1 MTNGDSPKMRDSR
14 ARLEALLLPGT
25 PESVR
30 NSYLTLAE
38 RARITDFGLLEDDV
52 VVLDTE
58 TTGLSF
64 RDCRLIEISAARLS
78 GRTVTA
84 RYQTFVH
91 PGTPIPDP
99 IAKLTGITNLDV
111 ADAPNPEDAV
121 AGLAEFV
128 GGAPILAHNAT
139 FDRTFVESVRG
150 GREVSDTWIDTLS
163 LSRVALPRL
172 ASHRLADMAEAFGCD
187 SVTHRASDDVD
198 ALCGMWRVILCALSD
213 LPHGLLGLLADMHP
227 DVSWPFRP
235 VLAHLAAEGSPTSFS
250 LKSTRHDLLAEAHY
264 APRPDASERQTPF
277 DVPSRTEIG
286 EEFLPGGAV
295 ARMYETYERRP
306 EQVAMATQ
314 VRDAI
319 STSTYRAIEAGTG
332 VGKSIAYLLPEVLF
346 AKRNNI
352 TVGVATKTNALT
364 DQLVSHELP
373 ALAAA
378 LPDGLTFYSLKGYDH
393 YPCLHRLDRAVLD
406 ELPLGAVSSDG
417 RSGSAVSADMLTAIA
432 VTYAFACQSPDG
444 DLDALGIRWRYVPRQ
459 MLTTT
464 PGECLRSRCP
474 YFPNECLLHGA
485 RRRAASADVVVTNH
499 SLLLRDVMAEGRI
512 LPPVRHWVIDE
523 AHAFEAEAR
532 RQWAIEVS
540 GEESRTGFEM
550 LGGVKTGVLHGI
562 MVNSSSLEGS
572 ELIVR
577 LLTKVAAS
585 VARAQVSV
593 GDFFC
598 VVHDLSSIAKGDTTY
613 DNVSIWIDEGARQT
627 PEWAAVSE
635 AGNVCVER
643 LEETTKLL
651 GEAVEK
657 LNEVA
662 PQQGADLTESGGFL
676 GNLLAGIRLICAG
689 EDTSYVYSAQLS
701 RSRRRIGQEK
711 LCAEKIDVGADL
723 ASRWLP
729 EMQSVVFTS
738 ATIAVGDDFSHFDH
752 AVGLDLLPSG
762 EHADIRLDS
771 SFDFD
776 ASMSVIVARDLPS
789 PYAGGYA
796 QALEDLLFDVHV
808 AMGGS
813 VLTLFT
819 NRRDMECAYEG
830 LGPRLGEVGL
840 EVVCQER
847 GSSARRIRERFMAEK
862 SLSLLALKSFWEGFD
877 ATGDTLRCVV
887 IPKLP
892 FASPNNPL
900 VRERDLREERAWWRY
915 SLPDAVIEVKQAAG
929 RLIRTASD
937 TGVLVLA
944 DPRLV
949 QKGYGKAFIKSLP
962 SHTCAT
968 LDAKNVGR
976 YIEMWRGSH
985 NG

>member
-128 GGAPILAHNAT
+128 GAPILAHNAT

-346 AKRNNI
+346 AS
-352 TVGVATKTNALT
+352 ATTSPSALPPRPMR
-364 DQLVSHELP
+364 LP
-373 ALAAA
+373 TSSCHTSCLRLRPA

-406 ELPLGAVSSDG
+406 ELPLGAVLL
-417 RSGSAVSADMLTAIA
+417 RRQVWKRRVSGHA
-432 VTYAFACQSPDG
+432 YRHRG
-444 DLDALGIRWRYVPRQ
+444 DLRVCVPVARR
-459 MLTTT
+459 
-464 PGECLRSRCP
+464 RSRLRWASAGDTYP
-474 YFPNECLLHGA
+474 PDAYDHARGVPSQSLPVLSKRVPLHGA
-485 RRRAASADVVVTNH
+485 RRRAA
-499 SLLLRDVMAEGRI
+499 E
-512 LPPVRHWVIDE
+512 
-523 AHAFEAEAR
+523 
-532 RQWAIEVS
+532 
-540 GEESRTGFEM
+540 
-550 LGGVKTGVLHGI
+550 
-562 MVNSSSLEGS
+562 
-572 ELIVR
+572 
-577 LLTKVAAS
+577 
-585 VARAQVSV
+585 
-593 GDFFC
+593 
-598 VVHDLSSIAKGDTTY
+598 
-613 DNVSIWIDEGARQT
+613 
-627 PEWAAVSE
+627 
-635 AGNVCVER
+635 
-643 LEETTKLL
+643 
-651 GEAVEK
+651 
-657 LNEVA
+657 
-662 PQQGADLTESGGFL
+662 
-676 GNLLAGIRLICAG
+676 
-689 EDTSYVYSAQLS
+689 
-701 RSRRRIGQEK
+701 RRRRG
-711 LCAEKIDVGADL
+711 D
-723 ASRWLP
+723 
-729 EMQSVVFTS
+729 QS
-738 ATIAVGDDFSHFDH
+738 
-752 AVGLDLLPSG
+752 
-762 EHADIRLDS
+762 
-771 SFDFD
+771 
-776 ASMSVIVARDLPS
+776 
-789 PYAGGYA
+789 
-796 QALEDLLFDVHV
+796 
-808 AMGGS
+808 
-813 VLTLFT
+813 
-819 NRRDMECAYEG
+819 
-830 LGPRLGEVGL
+830 
-840 EVVCQER
+840 
-847 GSSARRIRERFMAEK
+847 
-862 SLSLLALKSFWEGFD
+862 
-877 ATGDTLRCVV
+877 
-887 IPKLP
+887 
-892 FASPNNPL
+892 FASAP
-900 VRERDLREERAWWRY
+900 
-915 SLPDAVIEVKQAAG
+915 
-929 RLIRTASD
+929 
-937 TGVLVLA
+937 
-944 DPRLV
+944 
-949 QKGYGKAFIKSLP
+949 
-962 SHTCAT
+962 
-968 LDAKNVGR
+968 
-976 YIEMWRGSH
+976 
-985 NG
+985 